1 MSSTA
6 IHNMFTEEELVE
18 IITTQKKCFMRKC
31 SHKCSKCLYHQ
42 NPERIIAAY
51 NQILDL
57 LATQKSIKREFFS
70 SGIEYASRQLI
81 DSPMVAQ
88 VCFTEEEVMRHP
100 LVKMV
105 AQRQKAEKV
114 QQSTPESEGI

>member
-6 IHNMFTEEELVE
+6 IHNMFTEEELAE

-70 SGIEYASRQLI
+70 SGIEYAKAEFYQILKKEREKVDKGHKNKRISDLAYIQTLGLQRAMELI
-81 DSPMVAQ
+81 DEVA
-88 VCFTEEEVMRHP
+88 R
-100 LVKMV
+100 
-105 AQRQKAEKV
+105 
-114 QQSTPESEGI
+114 